1 MLLCYLFTLS
11 LCVAC
16 VDEDDFSDTPQGNF
30 EALWRIID
38 EHYCFFDY
46 KQKEYGLDWQEVY
59 RRYKPQFD
67 ASMSKKQQF
76 EVLANMLSELR
87 DGHVNLYS
95 PFDVARNWSWQE
107 DYPANLSDTLIRK
120 YLGTDYHIASGMQ
133 YRILDDQTA
142 YLRCESMPRPHHRH
156 SGQRRRTAHVM

>member
-67 ASMSKKQQF
+67 ASMSKKQ
-76 EVLANMLSELR
+76 SE
-87 DGHVNLYS
+87 
-95 PFDVARNWSWQE
+95 
-107 DYPANLSDTLIRK
+107 
-120 YLGTDYHIASGMQ
+120 
-133 YRILDDQTA
+133 
-142 YLRCESMPRPHHRH
+142 
-156 SGQRRRTAHVM
+156 RRRTPSAVSTDTAMAKPRDETVTESPS